1 LVSSCMIRNDE
12 AVVKNADFDSTTNS
26 LYVDYLNNP
35 DTSLLQIIQLSG
47 IRKTG
52 YGLLLNLDESY
63 SENEIKSIKLK
74 LQKLDINAI
83 HSFDITTNAPMEK
96 KESIA
101 MEDAMF
107 IWVLDRQNTHWQSDF
122 LGQKI
127 SEIQGRKEDRVLTV
141 MNKQD

>member
-1 LVSSCMIRNDE
+1 MIRNDNT
-12 AVVKNADFDSTTNS
+12 VVKNADFDSKTNT
-26 LYVDYLNNP
+26 LLIDYLNNP
-35 DTSLLQIIQLSG
+35 DTSLLQIIELSG

-52 YGLLLNLDESY
+52 YGLLLNLDKSY

-107 IWVLDRQNTHWQSDF
+107 IWVLDRQNTYRQSDF

-127 SEIQGRKEDRVLTV
+127 SEIQGRKVERILIVI
-141 MNKQD
+141 NKQD